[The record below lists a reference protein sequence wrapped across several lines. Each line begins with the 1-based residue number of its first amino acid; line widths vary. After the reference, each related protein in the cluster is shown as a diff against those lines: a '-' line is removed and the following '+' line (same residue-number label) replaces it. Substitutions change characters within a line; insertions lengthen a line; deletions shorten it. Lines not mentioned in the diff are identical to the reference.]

1 MIALLLNI
9 LLLVPAPQDTTEQQA
24 PADSIS
30 FNTSSLDTLSQV
42 SPRAGQQEEQEP
54 KPERVEIWTYES
66 MPGYETIETDSTL
79 RWINTLSMAQRFYR
93 YPGAF
98 TYRLGTLGRMDGV
111 NMHTFETRHF
121 SAELDGLDITD
132 PLTGA
137 VNWNRIPIHKISRVN
152 AASYGAQYRSAI
164 RLKDHYL
171 VKPRTYLNFDES
183 TYNYRNLEF
192 AATHN
197 LRPGT
202 NLELSYW
209 DRRDGIGYRRSE
221 VEGNQILFRA
231 YHQLS
236 ARWLVRAA
244 YLTNSMEQQ
253 QPFGYVLSD
262 PAAFPFNPFIASPVE
277 SNASSDESSKDIYVQ
292 THFRRDS
299 TQSVHTEFGFH
310 YQTNA
315 RSLTFS
321 EDTVSTDF
329 RSMELYARQRLSLNR
344 AAATVTARPFLL
356 TNRTDQLSEDSWL
369 GVKGSLNGSLPLTN
383 LLELTAHGEGM
394 VRSDSRLNTG
404 ASGRA
409 RVTPFSWLELD
420 AFAGVWNHSPDLQ
433 ALYWQSE
440 TASGNPDL
448 NNELSFKTGAGARLL
463 LGQYLT
469 LDSRIDVRR
478 VEDGVFYVSGTG
490 QFENI
495 DPYNSLSATGTLS
508 LNSPIFEGMAS
519 ATYKTFESSSA
530 NPVNVGLNTSGDRV
544 WLKGS
549 LYWKNYL
556 FDRATY
562 VKAGMAGMYSPNFMR
577 TAEYITPL
585 NRWQHGTQ
593 NFLNPPYS
601 RVDVNVSARIRWFML
616 LLRWENI
623 FDRVTQPGYFETVSY
638 PMPGQRFIL
647 GLRVLFTN

>member
-42 SPRAGQQEEQEP
+42 SPQAGQQEEEREP
-54 KPERVEIWTYES
+54 VRIEIWDYES
-66 MPGYETIETDSTL
+66 IPGFETMETDSTL
-79 RWINTLSMAQRFYR
+79 RWVNTLSMTQRFYH

-98 TYRLGTLGRMDGV
+98 TYRLGTLGRMDGL

-152 AASYGAQYRSAI
+152 AVSFGAQYRSTI

-171 VKPRTYLNFDES
+171 VQPRTYLNFDES

-197 LRPGT
+197 LTPGT

-209 DRRDGIGYRRSE
+209 DRRDGIGYRRSQ

-231 YHQLS
+231 YHQLTS
-236 ARWLVRAA
+236 RWLLRAA

-253 QPFGYVLSD
+253 QPFGYALSD
-262 PAAFPFNPFIASPVE
+262 PSLFPFNPFTAAPIE
-277 SNASSDESSKDIYVQ
+277 NNASSDESSKDIYVQ

-299 TQSVHTEFGFH
+299 TQSVNTEFGFH

-329 RSMELYARQRLSLNR
+329 RSMELYARQRMSLNR

-369 GVKGSLNGSLPLTN
+369 GVKGSLNESLPLGN
-383 LLELTAHGEGM
+383 LIELSAYGNGM
-394 VRSDSRLNTG
+394 VRSDSQIDIG
-404 ASGRA
+404 AGGRV
-409 RVTPFSWLELD
+409 RINPISWLEVK
-420 AFAGVWNHSPDLQ
+420 AFGGFSDQSPDLQ
-433 ALYWQSE
+433 ALYWQSA
-440 TASGNPDL
+440 TVAGNPNL
-448 NNELSFKTGAGARLL
+448 ENEQSLTTGAGARLL
-463 LGQYLT
+463 LGSYFT
-469 LDSRIDVRR
+469 LDGR
-478 VEDGVFYVSGTG
+478 VDLRQVDNGVFYVSGTG
-490 QFENI
+490 RFENI
-495 DPYNSLSATGTLS
+495 DPYNSFSATGTLS

-519 ATYKTFESSSA
+519 ATYKTFESSSV
-530 NPVNVGLNTSGDRV
+530 NPVNAGLNNSGERV

-556 FDRATY
+556 FDRATF
-562 VKAGMAGMYSPNFMR
+562 VKAGMSGMYSPNFMR

-585 NRWQHGTQ
+585 NRWQQGTQ

-623 FDRVTQPGYFETVSY
+623 FDRVTQPGYFETVTY
-638 PMPGQRFIL
+638 PMPEQRFIL